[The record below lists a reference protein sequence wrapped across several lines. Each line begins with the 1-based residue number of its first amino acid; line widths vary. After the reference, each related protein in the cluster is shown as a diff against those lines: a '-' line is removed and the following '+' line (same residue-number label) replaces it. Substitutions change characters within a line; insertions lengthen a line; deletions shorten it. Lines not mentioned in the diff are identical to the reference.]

1 MECYEK
7 TYPAWPVK
15 GILAGTR
22 AEVKDIGTLLAGYVS
37 LSKKK
42 KTVERDR
49 EQFES
54 ASEQALPL
62 VLFSQKEAQ
71 QLYVYMKN
79 YSDLKKKVK
88 NHRVHKLIDA
98 FDDGWDIW

>member
-1 MECYEK
+1 M
-7 TYPAWPVK
+7 
-15 GILAGTR
+15 
-22 AEVKDIGTLLAGYVS
+22 
-37 LSKKK
+37 
-42 KTVERDR
+42 
-49 EQFES
+49 
-54 ASEQALPL
+54 

>member
-15 GILAGTR
+15 VILAGTR
-22 AEVKDIGTLLAGYVS
+22 AEFKDIGTLLADYVA
-37 LSKKK
+37 LTKKK
-42 KTVERDR
+42 NKTAERYR

-71 QLYVYMKN
+71 QDTVFCN
-79 YSDLKKKVK
+79 
-88 NHRVHKLIDA
+88 
-98 FDDGWDIW
+98 

>member
-15 GILAGTR
+15 VILAGTR
-22 AEVKDIGTLLAGYVS
+22 AEFKDIGTLLADYVA
-37 LSKKK
+37 LTKKN
-42 KTVERDR
+42 KTVERYR

>member
-1 MECYEK
+1 M
-7 TYPAWPVK
+7 
-15 GILAGTR
+15 
-22 AEVKDIGTLLAGYVS
+22 GTLLADYVA
-37 LSKKK
+37 LTKKN
-42 KTVERDR
+42 KTVERYR